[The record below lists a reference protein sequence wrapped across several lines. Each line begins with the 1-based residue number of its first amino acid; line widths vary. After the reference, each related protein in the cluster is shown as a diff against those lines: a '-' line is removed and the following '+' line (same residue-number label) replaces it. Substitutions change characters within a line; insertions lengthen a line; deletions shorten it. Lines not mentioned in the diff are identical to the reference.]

1 MGLAEQTG
9 FFYECKLLLWVSVVD
24 GLYHLINVA
33 VPTHYNA
40 HHAMLVCLSVNIYSK
55 YSNVRRRS
63 ECVQFEI
70 PCYVSARVV
79 CLVCTK

>member
-40 HHAMLVCLSVNIYSK
+40 HHAMLVCLSVNILTLASI
-55 YSNVRRRS
+55 SR
-63 ECVQFEI
+63 Q
-70 PCYVSARVV
+70 P
-79 CLVCTK
+79 